1 MPALPRRLLAVV
13 ATVAVV
19 WFLRA
24 SAPVTLPLAVALV
37 LVVLL
42 DPVRAWLARRVPGAV
57 AVAGA
62 FALAVGALGV
72 FGWAL
77 GEAAS
82 SAVDGFREYRPE
94 AERALARLGGLP
106 LAGDIGS
113 GAAGGA
119 AGAAFGGAWRLA
131 GAVVLVY
138 ALLALAL
145 AEAPEWGR
153 KLGDRFGRPAART
166 AADAGR
172 RIVSQVQ
179 RFVAVQAFTSV
190 ATGVLTGLACWAL
203 GIDLALVWGGLAG
216 VLNFVPTLGSVVGV
230 VPPVAFAA
238 LQHGLDWHAPVLLA
252 VLAVVQLGLGAW
264 LDPRLQGRALRLSPL
279 VVLVAIAFWGWLWG
293 IAGAF
298 VAVPV
303 TAAAVVACA
312 EFEPTRWVADLLTR
326 DRAGS
331 DGQSGADGPTA
342 DGPAGDGAARGA
354 GRSARAAG

>member
-1 MPALPRRLLAVV
+1 MSPFSRRLLAVV

-42 DPVRAWLARRVPGAV
+42 DPVRAWLAGRVPGAV
-57 AVAGA
+57 AVAAA
-62 FALAVGALGV
+62 FGLAVAALAA

-82 SAVDGFREYRPE
+82 SAFDGFREYGP
-94 AERALARLGGLP
+94 RAQAALDRLGTLP
-106 LAGDIGS
+106 LADAVGGGDLD
-113 GAAGGA
+113 GAAGGLA
-119 AGAAFGGAWRLA
+119 RSAFGGVWRVA

-145 AEAPEWGR
+145 AEAPEWRR
-153 KLGDRFGRPAART
+153 KLGDRFGRPAAAT
-166 AADAGR
+166 AADAAR
-172 RIVSQVQ
+172 RVVGQVQ

-190 ATGVLTGLACWAL
+190 LTGVLTGLACWAL
-203 GIDLALVWGGLAG
+203 GVDLAPVWGLLAG

-238 LQHGLDWHAPVLLA
+238 LQHGPDWHAPALV
-252 VLAVVQLGLGAW
+252 VVQLGLGAW
-264 LDPRLQGRALRLSPL
+264 LDPRLQGRALRLSPF

-293 IAGAF
+293 VAGAF

-312 EFEPTRWVADLLTR
+312 EFDPTRWVADLLTR
-326 DRAGS
+326 DA
-331 DGQSGADGPTA
+331 
-342 DGPAGDGAARGA
+342 AGDGRDPVPPADRVGP
-354 GRSARAAG
+354 GRQRLG